1 MNQVGWDIVLV
12 LLIVL
17 VGGFFAAAEM
27 ALVSLREGQ
36 IRTLMNRGKRGQ
48 RAARLAQDPNR
59 FLSAVQIGVTLA
71 TLLSG
76 TVGEAT
82 LAGHLKNTLIHQ
94 GLSEGWA
101 SALSLIIVTV
111 VISYF
116 TLVLGEL
123 APKRLALQRPE
134 KAAMLAAPTLDRISM
149 LARPLVWLLSRSINL
164 VVRILGGDPAA
175 GRGVMTEEEL
185 RDLVAGHQALSA
197 DERHIVGEV
206 FNAGKRQIREVLVP
220 RTEVEFLAADT
231 PLADAIQT
239 VAGEPY
245 SRFPV
250 YQQSYD
256 DVIGF
261 IHVRDLIDPQ
271 FTSRQLTV
279 GEICRPVKLL
289 PMSKTVLSALS
300 EMRRDKAHLAIVMDE
315 YGGTAGIVTL
325 EDLVEELV
333 GDIQDEYDVDEGQPK
348 QLRGGAI
355 EVDGLLNLDEF
366 AEQTG
371 IALPEGP
378 YETVAGYMLATLGQL
393 PTGHESVEAAGH
405 RLTVLA
411 MDGRRIA
418 RVRVDPAGNP
428 AAADGEASSRDGA
441 APAGAAPGGAAAGPR
456 LDGAGPRRLRRCW
469 AGPRGAGGA
478 GGAACG
484 AAVGWRCGAGLA
496 AARRGGG
503 AGGGPSGSQAPSA
516 PPSPNGLSA
525 SGTPQVPSAPQASP
539 APTAPPARPP
549 HQARRLSRDHD
560 DCCCP
565 GNSKHQ

>member
-82 LAGHLKNTLIHQ
+82 LAGHLRTALLHQ
-94 GLSEGWA
+94 GLSSGWA
-101 SALSLIIVTV
+101 AALSLIIVTV

-134 KAAMLAAPTLDRISM
+134 KAAMLAAPTLDRISV

-220 RTEVEFLAADT
+220 RTEVEFLAAGT
-231 PLADAIQT
+231 PLSEAIQT

-355 EVDGLLNLDEF
+355 EVDGLLNLDDF

-371 IALPEGP
+371 IELPEGP
-378 YETVAGYMLATLGQL
+378 YETVAGYMLAMLGQL
-393 PTGHESVEAAGH
+393 PTGHEAVEIGGH

-418 RVRVDPAGNP
+418 RVRVDPAEPDGDASAQDGAP
-428 AAADGEASSRDGA
+428 ASRDGVIPSLAAPTAPAAPPA
-441 APAGAAPGGAAAGPR
+441 APA
-456 LDGAGPRRLRRCW
+456 
-469 AGPRGAGGA
+469 
-478 GGAACG
+478 
-484 AAVGWRCGAGLA
+484 
-496 AARRGGG
+496 
-503 AGGGPSGSQAPSA
+503 
-516 PPSPNGLSA
+516 
-525 SGTPQVPSAPQASP
+525 
-539 APTAPPARPP
+539 APPARPGGP
-549 HQARRLSRDHD
+549 SGLCSPSGHISVGRLDSPSRPTKPGDLSRPVTQVMITRR
-560 DCCCP
+560 P
-565 GNSKHQ
+565 GRGRHRDGGV

>member
-36 IRTLMNRGKRGQ
+36 IRALMQRGKRGQ

-82 LAGHLKNTLIHQ
+82 LAGHLRTALHHQ
-94 GLSEGWA
+94 GLSPGW
-101 SALSLIIVTV
+101 SSTLSLIIVTV

-134 KAAMLAAPTLDRISM
+134 KAAMLAAPTLDRISV

-164 VVRILGGDPAA
+164 VVRLLGGDPTA

-185 RDLVAGHQALSA
+185 RDVVAGHQALSA

-231 PLADAIQT
+231 PLQRALEI
-239 VAGEPY
+239 VAGERY

-271 FTSRQLTV
+271 FTSREMTV
-279 GEICRPVKLL
+279 GEIRRPVKLL

-325 EDLVEELV
+325 EDLVEELI

-348 QLRGGAI
+348 QLRGGAV
-355 EVDGLLNLDEF
+355 EVDGLLNLDDF

-371 IALPEGP
+371 IELPEGP
-378 YETVAGYMLATLGQL
+378 YETVAGYMLAMLGQL
-393 PTGHESVEAAGH
+393 PTGHETVEAAGH
-405 RLTVLA
+405 LLTVLS

-418 RVRVDPAGNP
+418 RVRVDPAPGDSEAVPRDGALREGSLPTPALAAPSAPRTGTPAENP
-428 AAADGEASSRDGA
+428 ASTRAPA
-441 APAGAAPGGAAAGPR
+441 APAGPAARAPGAPNGVSEPEPRGATPAPGG
-456 LDGAGPRRLRRCW
+456 D
-469 AGPRGAGGA
+469 
-478 GGAACG
+478 
-484 AAVGWRCGAGLA
+484 
-496 AARRGGG
+496 
-503 AGGGPSGSQAPSA
+503 SG
-516 PPSPNGLSA
+516 
-525 SGTPQVPSAPQASP
+525 
-539 APTAPPARPP
+539 APPASQTPASSPVPP
-549 HQARRLSRDHD
+549 
-560 DCCCP
+560 P
-565 GNSKHQ
+565 KP

>member
-1 MNQVGWDIVLV
+1 
-12 LLIVL
+12 
-17 VGGFFAAAEM
+17 
-27 ALVSLREGQ
+27 
-36 IRTLMNRGKRGQ
+36 
-48 RAARLAQDPNR
+48 
-59 FLSAVQIGVTLA
+59 
-71 TLLSG
+71 
-76 TVGEAT
+76 
-82 LAGHLKNTLIHQ
+82 
-94 GLSEGWA
+94 
-101 SALSLIIVTV
+101 

-134 KAAMLAAPTLDRISM
+134 KAAMLAAPTLDRISV

-231 PLADAIQT
+231 PLSEAIQT

-271 FTSRQLTV
+271 FTSRQMTV

-355 EVDGLLNLDEF
+355 EVDGLLNLDDF

-371 IALPEGP
+371 IELPEGP
-378 YETVAGYMLATLGQL
+378 YETVAGYMLAMLGQL
-393 PTGHESVEAAGH
+393 PTGHEAVEIGGH

-418 RVRVDPAGNP
+418 RVRVDPSEP
-428 AAADGEASSRDGA
+428 DGEASSQDGAPASRDGVI
-441 APAGAAPGGAAAGPR
+441 PS
-456 LDGAGPRRLRRCW
+456 
-469 AGPRGAGGA
+469 
-478 GGAACG
+478 
-484 AAVGWRCGAGLA
+484 LA
-496 AARRGGG
+496 
-503 AGGGPSGSQAPSA
+503 
-516 PPSPNGLSA
+516 
-525 SGTPQVPSAPQASP
+525 
-539 APTAPPARPP
+539 APTAPPTPAAPP
-549 HQARRLSRDHD
+549 TTAAPAAPPATTAPPASGTPPATSAPDASAD
-560 DCCCP
+560 P
-565 GNSKHQ
+565 GASASPATSPGSSPKS

>member
-82 LAGHLKNTLIHQ
+82 LAGHLRTALLHQ
-94 GLSEGWA
+94 GLSSGWA
-101 SALSLIIVTV
+101 AALSLIIVTV

-134 KAAMLAAPTLDRISM
+134 KAAMLAAPTLDRISV

-231 PLADAIQT
+231 PLADALQI

-271 FTSRQLTV
+271 FTRQMTV

-333 GDIQDEYDVDEGQPK
+333 GDIQDEYDVDEGQPR
-348 QLRGGAI
+348 QLRGGAV
-355 EVDGLLNLDEF
+355 EVDGLLNLDDF

-371 IALPEGP
+371 IELPEGP
-378 YETVAGYMLATLGQL
+378 YETVAGYMLAMLGQL
-393 PTGHESVEAAGH
+393 PTGHEAVEVDGH
-405 RLTVLA
+405 RLTVLS

-418 RVRVDPAGNP
+418 RVRVDPAEP
-428 AAADGEASSRDGA
+428 DGEASSQEGA
-441 APAGAAPGGAAAGPR
+441 APFRDVVTPDIAAP
-456 LDGAGPRRLRRCW
+456 
-469 AGPRGAGGA
+469 
-478 GGAACG
+478 
-484 AAVGWRCGAGLA
+484 AVHH
-496 AARRGGG
+496 
-503 AGGGPSGSQAPSA
+503 S
-516 PPSPNGLSA
+516 SP
-525 SGTPQVPSAPQASP
+525 SP
-539 APTAPPARPP
+539 APAPAAPPATDGTSAPDKPAAPP
-549 HQARRLSRDHD
+549 ASSTPATS
-560 DCCCP
+560 P
-565 GNSKHQ
+565 GTSPKS

>member
-1 MNQVGWDIVLV
+1 VNQVGWEIVIV

-17 VGGFFAAAEM
+17 VGGFFAGAEM

-36 IRTLMNRGKRGQ
+36 LRSLMQKGKRGQ

-59 FLSAVQIGVTLA
+59 FLSSVQIGVTLA

-76 TVGEAT
+76 AFGEAT

-94 GLSEGWA
+94 GFSSGWA
-101 SALSLIIVTV
+101 STLSLVVVTV
-111 VISYF
+111 VLSYF

-123 APKRLALQRPE
+123 APKRLALQRSE
-134 KAAMLAAPTLDRISM
+134 QVSMIAAPTLDRISV

-164 VVRILGGDPAA
+164 VVRLLGGDPTA

-231 PLADAIQT
+231 PLQEALQI

-261 IHVRDLIDPQ
+261 IHVRDLIDPK
-271 FTSRQLTV
+271 FTSRQLNV
-279 GEICRPVKLL
+279 GEIIRPVKLL

-300 EMRRDKAHLAIVMDE
+300 EMRRDRAHLAIVMDE

-333 GDIQDEYDVDEGQPK
+333 GDIQDEYDVDEGQPR

-355 EVDGLLNLDEF
+355 EVDGLLNLDDF

-371 IALPEGP
+371 IELPEGP
-378 YETVAGYMLATLGQL
+378 YETVAGYMLAMLGQL
-393 PTGHESVEAAGH
+393 PTGHEAVEVNGH

-411 MDGRRIA
+411 MDARRIA
-418 RVRVDPAGNP
+418 RVRVDPAEP
-428 AAADGEASSRDGA
+428 DGEA
-441 APAGAAPGGAAAGPR
+441 PGQ
-456 LDGAGPRRLRRCW
+456 D
-469 AGPRGAGGA
+469 
-478 GGAACG
+478 
-484 AAVGWRCGAGLA
+484 GLA
-496 AARRGGG
+496 AARDGFTPDI
-503 AGGGPSGSQAPSA
+503 AAPAVHSPA
-516 PPSPNGLSA
+516 PPAAPASPA
-525 SGTPQVPSAPQASP
+525 APPPPAAQASP
-539 APTAPPARPP
+539 TPP
-549 HQARRLSRDHD
+549 
-560 DCCCP
+560 P
-565 GNSKHQ
+565 GTSSGAQPAGH

>member
-1 MNQVGWDIVLV
+1 VNQVGWDIVLV

-82 LAGHLKNTLIHQ
+82 LAGHLRVALLHQ
-94 GLSEGWA
+94 GLSSGWA
-101 SALSLIIVTV
+101 AALSLIIVTV

-134 KAAMLAAPTLDRISM
+134 KAAMIAAPTLDRISV

-231 PLADAIQT
+231 PLSDAIQT

-355 EVDGLLNLDEF
+355 EVDGLLNLDDF

-371 IALPEGP
+371 IELPEGP
-378 YETVAGYMLATLGQL
+378 YETVAGYMLAMLGQL
-393 PTGHESVEAAGH
+393 PTGHEAVEIGGH

-418 RVRVDPAGNP
+418 RVRVDPAEPDGDASSQDGAP
-428 AAADGEASSRDGA
+428 ASRDGVIPSLAAPTTPAAPPPAAPPPAASPSAAPPPPAAPPASGAPPATSAPDGSA
-441 APAGAAPGGAAAGPR
+441 APA
-456 LDGAGPRRLRRCW
+456 
-469 AGPRGAGGA
+469 
-478 GGAACG
+478 
-484 AAVGWRCGAGLA
+484 
-496 AARRGGG
+496 
-503 AGGGPSGSQAPSA
+503 A
-516 PPSPNGLSA
+516 PPTPATSPG
-525 SGTPQVPSAPQASP
+525 
-539 APTAPPARPP
+539 PPPK
-549 HQARRLSRDHD
+549 S
-560 DCCCP
+560 
-565 GNSKHQ
+565 

>member
-36 IRTLMNRGKRGQ
+36 IRALMQRGKRGQ

-82 LAGHLKNTLIHQ
+82 LAGHLRTALHHQ
-94 GLSEGWA
+94 GLSPGWS

-134 KAAMLAAPTLDRISM
+134 KAAMLAAPTLDRISV

-164 VVRILGGDPAA
+164 VVRLLGGDPTA

-185 RDLVAGHQALSA
+185 RDVVAGHQALSA

-231 PLADAIQT
+231 PLQRALEI
-239 VAGEPY
+239 VAGERY

-279 GEICRPVKLL
+279 GEIRRPVKLL
-289 PMSKTVLSALS
+289 PVSKTVLSALS

-355 EVDGLLNLDEF
+355 EVDGLLNLDDF

-371 IALPEGP
+371 IELPEGP

-393 PTGHESVEAAGH
+393 PTGHESVEASGH
-405 RLTVLA
+405 VLTVLS

-418 RVRVDPAGNP
+418 RVRVDPAPGDTEVPAPGTGTCRPRHWRPPRLRTLRPPRPPRHPPRPRLKPPTEFQHPSPVSPRRPLATLKPRPPPQPRQHHRPRNP
-428 AAADGEASSRDGA
+428 HQPCRPSRDQLIGGRGSSTNRLTA
-441 APAGAAPGGAAAGPR
+441 MTRVAAPGGLVRDGPR
-456 LDGAGPRRLRRCW
+456 E
-469 AGPRGAGGA
+469 
-478 GGAACG
+478 
-484 AAVGWRCGAGLA
+484 
-496 AARRGGG
+496 
-503 AGGGPSGSQAPSA
+503 
-516 PPSPNGLSA
+516 
-525 SGTPQVPSAPQASP
+525 
-539 APTAPPARPP
+539 
-549 HQARRLSRDHD
+549 
-560 DCCCP
+560 P
-565 GNSKHQ
+565 GH

>member
-36 IRTLMNRGKRGQ
+36 IRALTQKGRRGQ

-59 FLSAVQIGVTLA
+59 FLSSVQIGVTLA

-82 LAGHLKNTLIHQ
+82 LAGHLRTTLLHQ
-94 GLSEGWA
+94 GLSSGA
-101 SALSLIIVTV
+101 ATALSLIIVTV

-134 KAAMLAAPTLDRISM
+134 KAAMIAAPTLDRISV

-231 PLADAIQT
+231 SLGDAIQV

-250 YQQSYD
+250 YRESYD

-271 FTSRQLTV
+271 FTTRQPTV

-300 EMRRDKAHLAIVMDE
+300 EMRRDRAHLAIVMDE

-355 EVDGLLNLDEF
+355 EVDGLLNLDDF

-371 IALPEGP
+371 IELPEGP

-393 PTGHESVEAAGH
+393 PTGHEAVEAAGH

-418 RVRVDPAGNP
+418 RVRVDPADP
-428 AAADGEASSRDGA
+428 DGEAAREP
-441 APAGAAPGGAAAGPR
+441 APALLAPAAT
-456 LDGAGPRRLRRCW
+456 
-469 AGPRGAGGA
+469 
-478 GGAACG
+478 
-484 AAVGWRCGAGLA
+484 
-496 AARRGGG
+496 
-503 AGGGPSGSQAPSA
+503 
-516 PPSPNGLSA
+516 PPAEESS
-525 SGTPQVPSAPQASP
+525 ASP
-539 APTAPPARPP
+539 APRAAPASDGSAASDGSSAPAASPSPATSPGAPPK
-549 HQARRLSRDHD
+549 S
-560 DCCCP
+560 
-565 GNSKHQ
+565 